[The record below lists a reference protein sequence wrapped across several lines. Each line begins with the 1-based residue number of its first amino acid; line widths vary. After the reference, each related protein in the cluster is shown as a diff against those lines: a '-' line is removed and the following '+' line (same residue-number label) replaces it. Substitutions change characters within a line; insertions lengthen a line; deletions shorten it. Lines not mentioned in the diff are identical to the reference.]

1 LGAIAAAGRRASRRE
16 VSNSNRR
23 ARSRPPGSNPGS
35 RSRRTSYRGFTSTIE
50 AHREVRARARRRRA
64 TDARDATRARGAATA
79 STTHARGGDDRRRA
93 RMSGRSRK
101 RARARDAR
109 DFAALARK
117 DARLGARVEWR
128 VDARGEET
136 AVVDFKDWD
145 STRALTGAILR
156 EEYGVE
162 AWTVPRGRL
171 VPTATNRERYLE
183 WLARLRALSA
193 PSGDDASVWVLDI
206 GTGASAIYALLG
218 AAGRGWRFVGT
229 DVCDEALTSARENVR
244 RNPHL
249 ESLIEIRD
257 ARGEDGARDRVL
269 RGVVRDGETFT
280 FCMCNP
286 PFFETMD
293 EAGRNP
299 NTACGGTATEMV
311 FPGGEEAFVKK
322 IFADS
327 LTMKDS
333 IHWFT
338 TMCGK
343 KSTMTKTRSFLHT
356 HRVPAIRTTELS
368 HGKTS
373 RWCIA
378 WSFSKDAASKALV
391 PLPEDPDGKKAAVS
405 GR

>member
-1 LGAIAAAGRRASRRE
+1 M
-16 VSNSNRR
+16 
-23 ARSRPPGSNPGS
+23 
-35 RSRRTSYRGFTSTIE
+35 
-50 AHREVRARARRRRA
+50 
-64 TDARDATRARGAATA
+64 ARDD
-79 STTHARGGDDRRRA
+79 DDRRRA
-93 RMSGRSRK
+93 STPRRARSRK
-101 RARARDAR
+101 RARADDAR
-109 DFAALARK
+109 DFAALARR

-128 VDARGEET
+128 VDARGAARAT
-136 AVVDFKDWD
+136 VDFKSWD
-145 STRALTGAILR
+145 GTRALTGAILR

-183 WLARLRALSA
+183 WLARLRELSA
-193 PSGDDASVWVLDI
+193 PSDDDATNVRVLDI

-293 EAGRNP
+293 EAGMESEHRVRGHGDGDGVSRRRRGVRQENFR
-299 NTACGGTATEMV
+299 G
-311 FPGGEEAFVKK
+311 FVANEG
-322 IFADS
+322 FDS
-327 LTMKDS
+327 LVHDDVREKEHDD
-333 IHWFT
+333 
-338 TMCGK
+338 
-343 KSTMTKTRSFLHT
+343 
-356 HRVPAIRTTELS
+356 E
-368 HGKTS
+368 
-373 RWCIA
+373 
-378 WSFSKDAASKALV
+378 DALV
-391 PLPEDPDGKKAAVS
+391 PSHASRARHPHHGTFARENVEMVHRVVVFKRRREQGASAFARRSRTERRPPRA
-405 GR
+405 RR

>member
-1 LGAIAAAGRRASRRE
+1 M
-16 VSNSNRR
+16 
-23 ARSRPPGSNPGS
+23 
-35 RSRRTSYRGFTSTIE
+35 
-50 AHREVRARARRRRA
+50 
-64 TDARDATRARGAATA
+64 ARDD
-79 STTHARGGDDRRRA
+79 DDRRRA
-93 RMSGRSRK
+93 STPRRARSRK
-101 RARARDAR
+101 RARADDAR
-109 DFAALARK
+109 DFAALARR

-128 VDARGEET
+128 VDARGAARAT
-136 AVVDFKDWD
+136 VDFKSWD
-145 STRALTGAILR
+145 GTRALTGAILR

-183 WLARLRALSA
+183 WLARLRELSA
-193 PSGDDASVWVLDI
+193 PSDDDATNVRVLDI

-299 NTACGGTATEMV
+299 NTACGGAATEMV
-311 FPGGEEAFVKK
+311 CPGGEEAFVKR

-327 LTMKDS
+327 LAMKDS

-343 KSTMTKTRSFLHT
+343 KSTMKKTRSFLHT

-391 PLPEDPDGKKAAVS
+391 PLPEDPAGKKAAASKALVPLPEDPAGEKAAAS
-405 GR
+405 SR

>member
-1 LGAIAAAGRRASRRE
+1 
-16 VSNSNRR
+16 
-23 ARSRPPGSNPGS
+23 
-35 RSRRTSYRGFTSTIE
+35 
-50 AHREVRARARRRRA
+50 
-64 TDARDATRARGAATA
+64 
-79 STTHARGGDDRRRA
+79 
-93 RMSGRSRK
+93 M
-101 RARARDAR
+101 
-109 DFAALARK
+109 
-117 DARLGARVEWR
+117 
-128 VDARGEET
+128 
-136 AVVDFKDWD
+136 
-145 STRALTGAILR
+145 
-156 EEYGVE
+156 
-162 AWTVPRGRL
+162 
-171 VPTATNRERYLE
+171 
-183 WLARLRALSA
+183 
-193 PSGDDASVWVLDI
+193 
-206 GTGASAIYALLG
+206 
-218 AAGRGWRFVGT
+218 
-229 DVCDEALTSARENVR
+229 
-244 RNPHL
+244 
-249 ESLIEIRD
+249 
-257 ARGEDGARDRVL
+257 
-269 RGVVRDGETFT
+269 RDGETFT

>member
-1 LGAIAAAGRRASRRE
+1 MGA
-16 VSNSNRR
+16 
-23 ARSRPPGSNPGS
+23 
-35 RSRRTSYRGFTSTIE
+35 
-50 AHREVRARARRRRA
+50 H
-64 TDARDATRARGAATA
+64 
-79 STTHARGGDDRRRA
+79 
-93 RMSGRSRK
+93 
-101 RARARDAR
+101 
-109 DFAALARK
+109 
-117 DARLGARVEWR
+117 VEWR
-128 VDARGEET
+128 VDARGAARAT
-136 AVVDFKDWD
+136 VDFKSWD
-145 STRALTGAILR
+145 GTRALTGAILR

-183 WLARLRALSA
+183 WLARLRELSA
-193 PSGDDASVWVLDI
+193 PSDDDATNVRVLDI

-299 NTACGGTATEMV
+299 NTACGGAATEMV
-311 FPGGEEAFVKK
+311 CPGGEEAFVKR

-327 LTMKDS
+327 LAMKDS

-343 KSTMTKTRSFLHT
+343 KSTMKKTRSFLHT

-391 PLPEDPDGKKAAVS
+391 PLPEDPAGKKAAASKALVPLPEDPAGEKAAAS
-405 GR
+405 SR